1 MATLTIDDDV
11 VLKVDEYAKKE
22 EISREAFVNR
32 AVELYLREKFIAGLH
47 EDGRRMG
54 ITPEVIAEE
63 IRQYRA
69 EQRQSAE

>member
-1 MATLTIDDDV
+1 MATLTMDDDV

-22 EISREAFVNR
+22 EISREDFVNR
-32 AVELYLREKFIAGLH
+32 AVELSLREKFIAGLH

-63 IRQYRA
+63 IRLYRA
-69 EQRQSAE
+69 EQRQAVE